1 MDYGALMTK
10 SSLALRNLPTGTCK
24 IKLSPADLGNF
35 MSHPLLKPVSD
46 KAVQGKAFVWDC
58 GTVQIGQDAAGAGC
72 VDFEGVWEA
81 DGGVSHIIL

>member
-1 MDYGALMTK
+1 
-10 SSLALRNLPTGTCK
+10 
-24 IKLSPADLGNF
+24 